1 MSVVGVDFGTLN
13 TVIAVARNRGV
24 DVITNEVSNRATPSL
39 VGFGPK
45 SRYLG
50 ESAATQEISNLKNT
64 VGSLK
69 RLAGRS
75 IDDPDV
81 QVEREYVSAN
91 LVDVSGQ
98 VGAEVSY
105 LGKKETFTA
114 TQLVSMYLNKI
125 KAIASAEL
133 KLPVSDIVM
142 SVPPWFTD
150 RQRRSIVDATEIAG
164 LKLLRLINDT
174 TATALGYGITK
185 LDLPTAE
192 EKPRRVCFVDIGH
205 STYSCSIVEFKK
217 GELAVKSTA
226 CDRHFGGRDFDKAIV
241 DHFAKEFKEKYKI
254 DIYSNSKAMVR
265 VKAAAEKMKKI
276 LSANAQAPISIESL
290 MNDVDVSGMMKRDDL
305 EELLKPLL
313 ERATAPLEQALSEAK
328 LKVEDIDAIEMIGGC
343 TRVPSLKDRISKFFG
358 KGLSFTLNQDEA
370 VARGCAFG
378 CAILSPV
385 FRVRDFSI
393 HDIVNY
399 PIEFNWEQSPDIPD
413 EDTSLTVF
421 NKGNVMPSTKILTF
435 YRKQPFDLEARYV
448 KPEMLPGKMS
458 PWIGRFSVKGVK
470 ADAKDDFM
478 ICKLKARLNLHGIL
492 NVESGYYIEDV
503 EVEEPIPEE
512 KDGEKKE
519 GEKKDGD
526 VRCDLSP
533 HMSSSIPKG
542 ATSHDVDAED
552 LVASAPQA
560 RLKTMFHNIR
570 SGTKRKTPSNSELT
584 PESDQAME
592 TEPPSTEAKPKT
604 RKVKKQVR
612 KGDLPVVQG
621 TTSLD
626 QAIKD
631 AAADRE
637 SQMFMEDKL
646 VMDTEDKK
654 NELESYIYEL
664 RGKVDDQYSEF
675 ASEEEKEKLKAKL
688 EQAEDWLYDE
698 GDDATKGVY
707 VAKMDEIRFV
717 AGPIV
722 ARYLD
727 KLEEERQAVLKAQ
740 EEKAA
745 KIKAES
751 DAKKKADEEAK
762 KAAESKKENEAPVTN
777 GEDVEMKDTE
787 TITSDSVEEPVE
799 KK

>member
-1 MSVVGVDFGTLN
+1 MSVVGVDLGTLN

-50 ESAATQEISNLKNT
+50 EPAKTQEISNLKNT

-75 IDDPDV
+75 LDDPDI
-81 QVEREYVSAN
+81 QIEKDYVSCN
-91 LVDVSGQ
+91 LIDSNGQ

-114 TQLVSMYLNKI
+114 TQLVSMFLNKI
-125 KAIASAEL
+125 KATASAEL

-150 RQRRSIVDATEIAG
+150 RQRRSLVDAAEIAG

-217 GELAVKSTA
+217 GELAVKSTTY
-226 CDRHFGGRDFDKAIV
+226 DRHFGGRNFDKALV

-254 DIYSNSKAMVR
+254 DIHTNPKAVVR
-265 VKAAAEKMKKI
+265 VAAAAEKMKKI
-276 LSANAQAPISIESL
+276 LSANAQAPLSIESL
-290 MNDVDVSGMMKRDDL
+290 MNDVDVSAMMKREEL
-305 EELLKPLL
+305 EELIKPLL
-313 ERATAPLEQALSEAK
+313 DRVTAPLEQALAEAK
-328 LKVEDIDAIEMIGGC
+328 LKVEDIDAIEMVGGC
-343 TRVPSLKDRISKFFG
+343 TRVPSLKDRISKYFG
-358 KGLSFTLNQDEA
+358 KTLSFTLNQDEA
-370 VARGCAFG
+370 VARGCAFS

-435 YRKQPFDLEARYV
+435 YRKQPFDLEARYA
-448 KPEMLPGKMS
+448 KADMLPGKMS

-512 KDGEKKE
+512 KESEKKE
-519 GEKKDGD
+519 GDKKEGD
-526 VRCDLSP
+526 VRCNLSS
-533 HMSSSIPKG
+533 H
-542 ATSHDVDAED
+542 TSPNTEAED
-552 LVASAPQA
+552 ILASAP
-560 RLKTMFHNIR
+560 RSKLRTMFHNVRAGI
-570 SGTKRKTPSNSELT
+570 KRKSSTSPNSELT
-584 PESDQAME
+584 PQRDQAME
-592 TEPPSTEAKPKT
+592 TDPPSTEPKPKT

-612 KGDLPVVQG
+612 KGDLPIVQG
-621 TTSLD
+621 TSSLD
-626 QAIKD
+626 QSIKD
-631 AAADRE
+631 VAAERE
-637 SQMFMEDKL
+637 GAMFMEDKL

-664 RGKVDDQYSEF
+664 RGKVDEQYAEF

-698 GDDATKGVY
+698 GDDATKAVY
-707 VAKMDEIRFV
+707 IAKMDEIRFV

-727 KLEEERQAVLKAQ
+727 KLEEERQVVLKAQ

-762 KAAESKKENEAPVTN
+762 KTAEPKKEADAPATN
-777 GEDVEMKDTE
+777 GEDVDMKDAE
-787 TITSDSVEEPVE
+787 SGKVDGEDS
-799 KK
+799 K